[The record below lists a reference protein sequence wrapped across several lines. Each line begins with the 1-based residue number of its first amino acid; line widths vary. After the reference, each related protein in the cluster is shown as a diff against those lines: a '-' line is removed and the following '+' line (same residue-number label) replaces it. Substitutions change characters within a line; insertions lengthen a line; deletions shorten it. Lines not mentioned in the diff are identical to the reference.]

1 MQEKWSALGTLRSYV
16 DTVPLRGVFDA
27 SFLCCSFVSSLVR
40 GHVKMTL

>member
-16 DTVPLRGVFDA
+16 DTVPLRGVFGA
-27 SFLCCSFVSSLVR
+27 FIPCCPFVSSLVR